1 MRAHTQP
8 CLFPGAALQPDWPF
22 GTLEPFAFDLIMAD
36 PPWRFDLW
44 SERGEEKSPQ
54 AQYATMDLDAIKA
67 LPVADLA
74 AQDCLLWLWATFP
87 MLPDALAVMDAWGF
101 RYVTGG
107 AWAKRTRHDK
117 AAFGTGYVLRSSCEP
132 FLIGK
137 IGDPK
142 TTRAVRNIVTTE
154 ALLIEA
160 EALGHS
166 RKPAD
171 AYAAAEA
178 LMPDARRADLFS
190 RRSRPGWEAWGNEAG
205 KFDGEAA

>member
-1 MRAHTQP
+1 MTRASATPTQP
-8 CLFPGAALQPDWPF
+8 WLLTGAAVHRTWPF
-22 GTLEPFAFDLIMAD
+22 GGFALFAYGMIMAD

-74 AQDCLLWLWATFP
+74 APDCLLWLWATFP
-87 MLPDALAVMDAWGF
+87 MLNQALAVMDAWGF

-107 AWAKRTRHDK
+107 AWAKRTVNDK

-137 IGDPK
+137 RGQPK
-142 TTRAVRNIVTTE
+142 TSKSVRNIVT
-154 ALLIEA
+154 AQ
-160 EALGHS
+160 ALGHS
-166 RKPAD
+166 RKPDA
-171 AYAAAEA
+171 AYASAER
-178 LMPDARRADLFS
+178 LVPGARRADLFS
-190 RRSRPGWEAWGNEAG
+190 RQTRPGWESWGDETG
-205 KFDGEAA
+205 KFDEVQP